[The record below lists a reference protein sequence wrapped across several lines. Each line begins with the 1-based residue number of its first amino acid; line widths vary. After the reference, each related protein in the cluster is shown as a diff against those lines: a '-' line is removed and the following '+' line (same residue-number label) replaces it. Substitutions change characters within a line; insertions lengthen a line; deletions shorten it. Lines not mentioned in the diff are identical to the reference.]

1 MYAVEVGTWLP
12 STVTLLA
19 YSGAHALTTGK
30 AVSLILAGTGH
41 EGLAVQGGMAVVA
54 LLAAALVYDNA
65 MLASGR
71 FLGQVRMVRTNTNQ
85 CVQCL
90 PGIGYEKVEYR
101 RRWCALSM
109 KREG

>member
-1 MYAVEVGTWLP
+1 MYAVEVGTWLL
-12 STVTLLA
+12 STATLLA

-71 FLGQVRMVRTNTNQ
+71 FLGQVRMVNA
-85 CVQCL
+85 
-90 PGIGYEKVEYR
+90 K
-101 RRWCALSM
+101 
-109 KREG
+109 